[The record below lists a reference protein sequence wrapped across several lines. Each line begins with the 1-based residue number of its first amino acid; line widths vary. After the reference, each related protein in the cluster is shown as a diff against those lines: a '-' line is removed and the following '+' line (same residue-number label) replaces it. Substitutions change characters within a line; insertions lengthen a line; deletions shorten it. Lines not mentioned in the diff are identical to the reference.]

1 MSDQTQAIDRITHAS
16 LDSLRWQ
23 WGDAGVI
30 FTVVVNGQRV
40 PVFLPLH
47 ELWRFFREQLPLQ
60 ESVGCTQSAIGFWG
74 AIKRAARSVS
84 RSVKSVARRVVPK
97 AVQRAAAKVVQVAK
111 RVVTTV
117 AKAAT
122 SDIATY
128 ALMGVAL
135 IPGMAP
141 AAAGL
146 LAAQQA
152 LKRVDLGIA
161 AAKKVAAGIKATP
174 QMVRAMV
181 QGNQAKQLVQT
192 AARNAASGKPVAAGF
207 LTGVRQI
214 AAGAMR

>member
-1 MSDQTQAIDRITHAS
+1 MSELVAVDRITHAS
-16 LDSLRWQ
+16 LDQLRWQ
-23 WGDAGVI
+23 WGDSGVT

-40 PVFLPLH
+40 PVFLPLQ
-47 ELWRFFREQLPLQ
+47 EIWRYFAEHFPMRH
-60 ESVGCTQSAIGFWG
+60 SVGCTQSAIGFWG

-84 RSVKSVARRVVPK
+84 RGIKRVARRVIPK
-97 AVQRAAAKVVQVAK
+97 AVQRAAASVARVAK

-152 LKRVDLGIA
+152 LKRIDVGIA
-161 AAKKVAAGIKATP
+161 AAKKIAAGIRATP
-174 QMVRAMV
+174 QLIRDLKR
-181 QGNQAKQLVQT
+181 GNVAKNLVQT
-192 AARNAASGKPVAAGF
+192 AARNALTGKPVAAGF
-207 LTGVRQI
+207 LNGVRQI
-214 AAGAMR
+214 ASGAAR